1 MNGNAIGTL
10 TVYATANGVQTPLW
24 QLSGQQTGQW
34 NFGRISVQSPKSIFK
49 VFDDEIYCRYNIF
62 CLCRNFS

>member
-34 NFGRISVQSPKSIFK
+34 NFGRVSVQSPKSTFK
-49 VFDDEIYCRYNIF
+49 VFDDEIYSR
-62 CLCRNFS
+62 